1 MASQNLSELTVL
13 TSSGFRIAGSER
25 DGRRILEL
33 QRQLYRL
40 AGLRMLCSCKNRKH
54 QVLRGYSVVHGKSWT
69 AVSEPYPL
77 GFAKL
82 LALACCVEA
91 GWASASKL
99 NVAGCARI
107 GSLRTGEAANPGPDR
122 LGRNSHRRGSLQDLP
137 VLSSATLAMEA
148 RLLADFVSWCESEIT
163 SVSCDALFDSSPAI
177 LVYLVKCYGDL
188 MFQNHKSLSNYRHL
202 LLAVQR
208 WKPSVRVM
216 MQPAWDYVARWELQ
230 EPVNHRVPIAEP
242 LVRALI
248 VLAWQRKWFAWSAAT
263 VIAFYGGGRL
273 GEILQCT
280 RQDILLPCDFMESS
294 ASPVFVRLRSFKSRT
309 RQPAKVQ
316 HLRVVDD
323 VACRILSLLFR
334 KLPSEALL
342 FETSSYQY
350 RKRWNMLLQIL
361 HIPPTC
367 KITPGSAWWICCLV
381 LSGRLPDT
389 GHYVVFET

>member
-1 MASQNLSELTVL
+1 M
-13 TSSGFRIAGSER
+13 
-25 DGRRILEL
+25 
-33 QRQLYRL
+33 
-40 AGLRMLCSCKNRKH
+40 
-54 QVLRGYSVVHGKSWT
+54 
-69 AVSEPYPL
+69 
-77 GFAKL
+77 
-82 LALACCVEA
+82 
-91 GWASASKL
+91 
-99 NVAGCARI
+99 AGCARI

-148 RLLADFVSWCESEIT
+148 RLLADFVSWCESGIK

-273 GEILQCT
+273 GEIL
-280 RQDILLPCDFMESS
+280 
-294 ASPVFVRLRSFKSRT
+294 
-309 RQPAKVQ
+309 
-316 HLRVVDD
+316 
-323 VACRILSLLFR
+323 VAL
-334 KLPSEALL
+334 
-342 FETSSYQY
+342 
-350 RKRWNMLLQIL
+350 
-361 HIPPTC
+361 
-367 KITPGSAWWICCLV
+367 
-381 LSGRLPDT
+381 
-389 GHYVVFET
+389 